1 MNAVLQIARKRIWWI
16 LLALVILGVLFFRPS
31 ILGFREGATVRQ
43 IEPMEK
49 KKGKKVKKVKKGAN
63 PAGKNNGAYPI
74 N

>member
-31 ILGFREGATVRQ
+31 ILGFKKSVERMKGGTKKGIGPAGKSKKT
-43 IEPMEK
+43 
-49 KKGKKVKKVKKGAN
+49 KKGKKK
-63 PAGKNNGAYPI
+63 I